1 MYADY
6 SFYRGEYLGE
16 AISEENFDRLS
27 ARASAYL
34 DYATGG
40 YSANNP
46 DDRDVAMATCAVA
59 EAWQTNDSGGEVV
72 SESVGSWS
80 RTFSSTNRTGNSRLL
95 DAARI
100 YLGPRLRT
108 VEWA

>member
-46 DDRDVAMATCAVA
+46 DDR
-59 EAWQTNDSGGEVV
+59 NGEVV